1 MSTVPEPRRPLPWW
15 MKTLVI
21 AAMLPLVLLPQL
33 IAACPPSAPEMTFL
47 RFYPVYVLAAGIC
60 AWLSYGRRPEVT
72 WIILALLILT
82 HAAMWL
88 LVNPL

>member
-1 MSTVPEPRRPLPWW
+1 
-15 MKTLVI
+15 
-21 AAMLPLVLLPQL
+21 
-33 IAACPPSAPEMTFL
+33 MTFL

-72 WIILALLILT
+72 WIILVLLILT